1 MNGFSEKGQPQ
12 DWDMAVGTVRGFRW
26 WQMVVPLMSV
36 PATRLGFL
44 PESLWESPGLRY
56 DIYGSRNTYGTSVS
70 HTRGRNG
77 GLWEVS
83 KAYAEICGMHGGSWR
98 RPGAGTDGRYRATCT
113 PFRPAV
119 SDILSPLK
127 THTAVPEPSCG
138 CGFWAYWNCLPN
150 GEFDTLPL
158 LRYGSSCGYSLSIPL
173 AGVIEGSGHTIIG
186 TRGFRCE
193 YARITDLAVAVD
205 LSGIYY
211 DQDKPP
217 SHLVDL
223 MSTSVIPI
231 QNPVQKPDFLAFV
244 HEETGIPPA
253 VLLTEL
259 RTAASGLLG
268 ADFRWHA
275 NSKELFRD
283 ARRDKNYAAKTD
295 E

>member
-1 MNGFSEKGQPQ
+1 MTMNGFSEKGQPQ
-12 DWDMAVGTVRGFRW
+12 DWDVAVGTVRGFRW
-26 WQMVVPLMSV
+26 WQITVPLVQRHEIRTGLSWHGYWGNPCADVYYSAAPYDRQGRAWSV
-36 PATRLGFL
+36 G
-44 PESLWESPGLRY
+44 
-56 DIYGSRNTYGTSVS
+56 
-70 HTRGRNG
+70 
-77 GLWEVS
+77 
-83 KAYAEICGMHGGSWR
+83 KAYAEIRGMHGGLWR
-98 RPGAGTDGRYRATCT
+98 RPGAGTDGRYRATCA
-113 PFRPAV
+113 PFRFAV
-119 SDILSPLK
+119 SDVLSPLK

-193 YARITDLAVAVD
+193 YARITDLAAAVD
-205 LSGIYY
+205 LSGVYY

-275 NSKELFRD
+275 NAKELFRY
-283 ARRDKNYAAKTD
+283 ARRDENYAAKTD